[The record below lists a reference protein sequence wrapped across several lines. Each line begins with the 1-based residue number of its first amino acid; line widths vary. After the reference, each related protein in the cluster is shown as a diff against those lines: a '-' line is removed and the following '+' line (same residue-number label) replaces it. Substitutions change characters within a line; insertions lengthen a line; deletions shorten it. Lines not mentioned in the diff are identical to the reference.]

1 MTQMEV
7 QIERA
12 EPLAP
17 SLKTMRIP
25 EIAVKLILGG
35 KVTTDGENQFTVTF
49 EGDAVILH
57 EEDFTLAKKVAGR
70 LVATLPRKITPGVV
84 VSAMSE
90 AHRITAD
97 EVFSGNVTRVI
108 YYPAPA
114 EASAWYRCVIPSLVL
129 NAGGKVHSYV
139 TRTRIAREA
148 LDYDVIVIQL
158 DFSPSSLK
166 FAKALQS
173 MGKKVIFEI
182 DDAFD
187 ALEEWH
193 PGYEHFKQ
201 NGTQDQVKAMIAN
214 ADMVTVT
221 TPYLKERYAQYAKRI
236 EIVPNC
242 LPLHDWPK
250 AEPNTGGTFRV
261 LWAGSPSHYG
271 DLAEVGK
278 VLSEFATGRP
288 YVRLVFF
295 GRRPVEL
302 DGMESIEFHEWV
314 EFKDFPQKLADL
326 KADVAIAPLSDVPFN
341 HAKSNLRLI
350 QYGAAG
356 YPIIASDVGQ
366 YRETGKGLIS
376 LCGSPKEWREA
387 LEFYYANPNFRKL
400 MAKKS
405 MELAQEYDIN
415 RHAKDIEAA
424 YLSLSGR

>member
-1 MTQMEV
+1 MTQMETQV
-7 QIERA
+7 ERA
-12 EPLAP
+12 EPLAV
-17 SLKTMRIP
+17 SLKTSVIP

-35 KVTTDGENQFTVTF
+35 KVSVDGDQVYVKF
-49 EGDAVILH
+49 EDDTLHMH
-57 EEDFTLAKKVAGR
+57 EEDLALAKRVAGR
-70 LVATLPRKITPGVV
+70 LVSTLPRKITPGVV
-84 VSAMSE
+84 VSAMSA
-90 AHRITAD
+90 AHRFTAD
-97 EVFSGNVTRVI
+97 EVFSGRVTRVI

-129 NAGGKVHSYV
+129 NAGGKIHSYV

-148 LDYDVIVIQL
+148 LDFDVIVIQL
-158 DFSPSSLK
+158 DFSPSALK
-166 FAKALQS
+166 FAKSLQS
-173 MGKKVIFEI
+173 MGKKVVFEI

-193 PGYEHFKQ
+193 PGYEHLKQ
-201 NGTQDQVKAMIAN
+201 SGVQDQVKAMIAN

-236 EIVPNC
+236 EVIPNC

-250 AEPNTGGTFRV
+250 AEPNTSGTFRV

-271 DLAEVGK
+271 DLAEVGR
-278 VLSEFATGRP
+278 VLQDFATGRP
-288 YVRLVFF
+288 EVRLVFF

-302 DGMESIEFHEWV
+302 DGILSIEFHEWV

-350 QYGAAG
+350 QYGATG
-356 YPIIASDVGQ
+356 YPVIASDVGH
-366 YRETGKGLIS
+366 YSETGKGLIP
-376 LCGSPKEWREA
+376 LCKTPSDWREA
-387 LEFYYANPNFRKL
+387 LEFMYANPDFRKL

-405 MELAQEYDIN
+405 MEFAQKYDIN
-415 RHAKDIEAA
+415 RHAKDIERA